1 MINDPPTTLDLYTAL
16 ALLLVIA
23 AAFAY
28 LNLRFLKMPPA
39 IGLMVLGLVASL
51 ALVGL
56 AGFEVQPVLE
66 FAKLV
71 NKLDFSA
78 LVLQVMLGFLLFAG
92 AMHADTRRLGRLCWP
107 VSVLA
112 LVGTP
117 LSTGLVAGALYLL
130 LPGLGLPTP
139 FIHCLLFGALISP
152 TDPVAVLSI
161 LTKANIP
168 KSLETTIV
176 GESLFNDGVGMVLFV
191 VTLEVALLGPGD
203 GMLPHALSVFVRE
216 TVGGLALG
224 TALGLGTAGLLR
236 SIDNYQVEVLVTLA
250 LVAGGTALATRLHTS
265 GPLAMV
271 MAGLLV
277 GHFSRHGSML
287 SEESRDYVDKFWE
300 LIDEVLN
307 ALLFVLMGLEVLVLH
322 LPGRTVLA
330 GLVAIAVVL
339 LARLAAVALPLKL
352 LRVRKTFEASDYSLT
367 VLTWGGLRGGLSVAL
382 ALSLPAT
389 VPRELLVG
397 MTYVVVVFSIIGQG
411 LTIGPLVRRL
421 GLGQAAEKPGKKP
434 V

>member
-1 MINDPPTTLDLYTAL
+1 MDLYTAL

-28 LNLRFLKMPPA
+28 VNLRFLKMPTA

-56 AGFEVQPVLE
+56 AQFEVKPVLE
-66 FAKLV
+66 FARLV
-71 NKLDFSA
+71 NRLDFSTI
-78 LVLQVMLGFLLFAG
+78 VMQVMLGFLLFAG
-92 AMHADTRRLGRLCWP
+92 AIHVDTRSLGRLRWP

-117 LSTGLVAGALYLL
+117 LSTALVAGAMYLL
-130 LPGLGLPTP
+130 LPWFGLPTP
-139 FIHCLLFGALISP
+139 FIYCLLFGALISP

-168 KSLETTIV
+168 KSLETKIV
-176 GESLFNDGVGMVLFV
+176 GESLFNDGVGVVLFV

-203 GMLPHALSVFVRE
+203 VTLSHALAIFLRE

-224 TALGLGTAGLLR
+224 TALGLGAGWLLR
-236 SIDNYQVEVLVTLA
+236 TIDNYQVEVLITLA
-250 LVAGGTALATRLHTS
+250 LVAGGTALATYLHTS

-277 GHFSRHGSML
+277 GHFSRSGGML
-287 SEESRDYVDKFWE
+287 SDASQDYVDKFWE

-322 LPGRTVLA
+322 IPGRTVLA
-330 GLVAIAVVL
+330 GLAAIAVVL
-339 LARLAAVALPLKL
+339 AARLAAVALPLGL
-352 LRVRKTFEASDYSLT
+352 LRVRNTFRASDHSLA

-389 VPRELLVG
+389 MPRELLVG
-397 MTYVVVVFSIIGQG
+397 ITYVVVVFSIIGQG
-411 LTIGPLVRRL
+411 LTIGPLVRWL
-421 GLGQAAEKPGKKP
+421 GVAQPNTDAAKKHG
-434 V
+434 